1 MQLLFFLTMHG
12 LIVED
17 DNHDV
22 DDHHCNNDGW
32 LDVKISISSVDVK
45 IIATKVNSKD

>member
-22 DDHHCNNDGW
+22 DDHCNNDGW

-45 IIATKVNSKD
+45 IIANKVNSKD